1 MARTR
6 PQRVEEA
13 EAVISSNLPVPVGP
27 AITITPPPRN
37 DLRRGDSEFSA
48 QLMGQE
54 GQRRGLR
61 GGTPL
66 LEAAR
71 TAYNR
76 VEWSGR
82 YDRRART
89 GRTARTEV

>member
-13 EAVISSNLPVPVGP
+13 EAIIASNLPVPVGP
-27 AITITPPPRN
+27 AITISPPPRN
-37 DLRRGDSEFSA
+37 DLRRGESEFSA
-48 QLMGQE
+48 QLMGQD

-61 GGTPL
+61 AGTPL

-76 VEWSGR
+76 IEWSGS
-82 YDRRART
+82 YDRRARA
-89 GRTARTEV
+89 GRSTRTVV